1 MKTLEIKMKKLSTNE
16 IRRAWINFFEKD
28 CGLEHK
34 FYKSASLVPDN
45 PTLLLNSAGMVPFI
59 PYFIGVTKRPE
70 PPRAVSIQKCAR
82 VGGKDSDLSNIGYTQ
97 RHHSFFE
104 MLGNFS
110 FGNYFKQEVIPMAW
124 KFVTEVLGLP
134 SEKLYVS
141 VFEGDDTRPFDEES
155 YNLWADI
162 FKNVYPEKEI
172 AEHIWKLTA
181 KDNFW
186 GPPGPTGP
194 CGPCSE
200 IYYDLGEHILDKDDR
215 YIEIWNL
222 VFMQFEKLDDG
233 SLKPLEHKNIDTGA
247 GLERIAMVL
256 QGVNN
261 TFETDELAEL
271 VSATKAEV
279 FKGAVGAVV
288 GEAVNQNAE
297 IAVQQQSHEAYFKI
311 IVDHLRC
318 ACFLIADGVRPSNV
332 SRGYVLRMLIR
343 RAARFLHKL
352 GCNSEPLLYKLSEKA
367 VDIYGA
373 FYDELVS
380 SKELIASVLRKEEEL
395 FAKTVENGL
404 EKIDLLIIRTID
416 QKITNI
422 SVGKKVVEGEI
433 VDPSPRQNRMALQY
447 ETFLE
452 EREIVCKLS
461 GDLLF
466 NIYSTYGLPIE
477 IIEDQVDSWNKCLNY
492 EGELDDAPEF
502 KDISEFVHEA
512 IRGDRGAL
520 KSFGS
525 KKFTLKIDYEG
536 YEKAREEHSKASSTS
551 AFNVSVTSEKSLS
564 QLLQAYPKT
573 EFLGYAQEETE
584 AEILMILDKDK
595 NPITEIN
602 FSDILAQG
610 NSNSSSEKLVSVET
624 KLETASGLVQRSPE
638 DYYEFFLLLNKT
650 TFYAESGG
658 QVSDSGYIIK
668 DLARMT
674 NDRKVQE
681 PLAEFLDDNLKINI
695 SHNLLFSVKDVKA
708 IDGRILHK
716 LVIELPCDSISK
728 DTQAVLKTG
737 DLIKAQVNSKQRLL
751 TKFHHSSCHLLQA
764 ALRKV
769 LGNTVTQAG
778 SLVSAEYTRFDFNYE
793 SALSKEQLN
802 VVEKQ
807 MNDWVKAALPVTTI
821 ETSFDEAVKLGALAF
836 FEDKYEDNV
845 RVLKIAN
852 ESEVASV
859 ELCGGTHVSNTAEI
873 AQVKIASESSVA
885 SGVRRIKLF
894 VNECAE
900 RFIKEEQLKQ
910 SDIEEL
916 EKRKELEKQL
926 ENEKKAE
933 KLRLL
938 NAKTDEFLKLAFEK
952 DGRTFIIADLNQIV
966 DFTLEADVL
975 KDFATNLKES
985 LEAKGLLIWLFFIGA
1000 FDEKVTILGAC
1011 SKSLAEIDK
1020 FKVNNLIKSA
1030 ANICGG
1036 GGGGR
1041 PDFAQ
1046 AGAKNIAKIPEALAM
1061 IKDTVLEGVR

>member
-1 MKTLEIKMKKLSTNE
+1 MKKLSTNE

-59 PYFIGVTKRPE
+59 PYFIGATKRPE

-124 KFVTEVLGLP
+124 KFVTEVLGLSP
-134 SEKLYVS
+134 EKLYVS

-279 FKGAVGAVV
+279 FKGSVMAVGETIDGNV
-288 GEAVNQNAE
+288 GIEA
-297 IAVQQQSHEAYFKI
+297 QQQSREAYFKI

-352 GCNSEPLLYKLSEKA
+352 GNSSEPLLYKLSEKA

-373 FYDELVS
+373 FYDELVL

-404 EKIDLLIIRTID
+404 KNLDLIVRE
-416 QKITNI
+416 NN
-422 SVGKKVVEGEI
+422 SVSI
-433 VDPSPRQNRMALQY
+433 P
-447 ETFLE
+447 T
-452 EREIVCKLS
+452 LS
-461 GDLLF
+461 GAILF
-466 NIYSTYGLPIE
+466 NLYSTYGLPLE
-477 IIEDQVDSWNKCLNY
+477 IVEDV
-492 EGELDDAPEF
+492 LDDYRKQGFSLE
-502 KDISEFVHEA
+502 
-512 IRGDRGAL
+512 
-520 KSFGS
+520 
-525 KKFTLKIDYEG
+525 IDYEG

-573 EFLGYAQEETE
+573 EFLGYSQEETE

-595 NPITEIN
+595 NPISEIN
-602 FSDILAQG
+602 FSDILAKKD
-610 NSNSSSEKLVSVET
+610 SDLVSEKLVSTET
-624 KLETASGLVQRSPE
+624 TNDDNSSK

-650 TFYAESGG
+650 TLYAESGG
-658 QVSDSGYIIK
+658 QVSDSGYIIRNLAGK
-668 DLARMT
+668 GLLGQSDLKTETENEA
-674 NDRKVQE
+674 VQQSQIQ
-681 PLAEFLDDNLKINI
+681 FSDDNLKINI
-695 SHNLLFSVKDVKA
+695 SHNLLFKVSDVKA

-728 DTQAVLKTG
+728 DTQSVLKTG
-737 DLIKAQVNSKQRLL
+737 DLVKAQINSKQRLL

-769 LGNTVTQAG
+769 LGNTVSQAG

-802 VVEKQ
+802 AVEKQ

-821 ETSFDEAVKLGALAF
+821 ETSFDEAIKLGALAF
-836 FEDKYEDNV
+836 FEDKYEDTV

-852 ESEVASV
+852 ELEAASV

-910 SDIEEL
+910 SEIEEL
-916 EKRKELEKQL
+916 EKRKEIEKQL

-938 NAKTDEFLKLAFEK
+938 NTKTDEFLKLALEK

-985 LEAKGLLIWLFFIGA
+985 LEGKGLLVWLFFIGA

-1011 SKSLAEIDK
+1011 SKSLAEIEK

-1061 IKDTVLEGVR
+1061 IKDTVLEGTQ

>member
-59 PYFIGVTKRPE
+59 PYFIGATKRPE

-134 SEKLYVS
+134 PEKLYVS

-279 FKGAVGAVV
+279 LKTTVGAVV
-288 GEAVNQNAE
+288 GEAFNQNAE

-352 GCNSEPLLYKLSEKA
+352 GCSSEPLLYKLSEKA

-373 FYDELVS
+373 FYDELVL

-404 EKIDLLIIRTID
+404 KNLDLIISENSLGSNF
-416 QKITNI
+416 Q
-422 SVGKKVVEGEI
+422 
-433 VDPSPRQNRMALQY
+433 
-447 ETFLE
+447 
-452 EREIVCKLS
+452 LS
-461 GDLLF
+461 GATVF
-466 NIYSTYGLPIE
+466 NLYSTYGLPLE
-477 IIEDQVDSWNKCLNY
+477 IVEDVLEDYRKQGFSIGL
-492 EGELDDAPEF
+492 
-502 KDISEFVHEA
+502 
-512 IRGDRGAL
+512 
-520 KSFGS
+520 
-525 KKFTLKIDYEG
+525 DYEG

-595 NPITEIN
+595 NPISEIN
-602 FSDILAQG
+602 FSDILAKKS
-610 NSNSSSEKLVSVET
+610 SNLVSEKPIVAEN
-624 KLETASGLVQRSPE
+624 GLVQRSHE

-674 NDRKVQE
+674 NDRNVQE
-681 PLAEFLDDNLKINI
+681 PLAEFSGDNLKINI
-695 SHNLLFSVKDVKA
+695 SHNLLFNVNDVKA

-716 LVIELPCDSISK
+716 LVIELPCDSISR

-737 DLIKAQVNSKQRLL
+737 DLVKAQVNSKQRLL

-802 VVEKQ
+802 AVEKQ

-821 ETSFDEAVKLGALAF
+821 ETSFDEAIKLGALAF

-845 RVLKIAN
+845 RVLKMAS
-852 ESEVASV
+852 ESELASV

-900 RFIKEEQLKQ
+900 KFIKEEQLKQ
-910 SDIEEL
+910 SEAEEL

-926 ENEKKAE
+926 ESEKKAE

-938 NAKTDEFLKLAFEK
+938 NTKTDEFLKLALEK
-952 DGRTFIIADLNQIV
+952 DGKIFIVADLNQII
-966 DFTLEADVL
+966 DFTVEADVL

-985 LEAKGLLIWLFFIGA
+985 LEAKGLLVWLFFIGA

-1061 IKDTVLEGVR
+1061 IKDTVLEGVQ

>member
-59 PYFIGVTKRPE
+59 PYFIGATKRPE

-110 FGNYFKQEVIPMAW
+110 FGNYFKPEVIPMAW

-162 FKNVYPEKEI
+162 FKNVYAENEI

-279 FKGAVGAVV
+279 FKGAVGAV
-288 GEAVNQNAE
+288 GEAVDENAA

-352 GCNSEPLLYKLSEKA
+352 GCSSEPLLYKLSEKA

-373 FYDELVS
+373 FYDELVL

-404 EKIDLLIIRTID
+404 KNLDLIISENSLGSNF
-416 QKITNI
+416 Q
-422 SVGKKVVEGEI
+422 
-433 VDPSPRQNRMALQY
+433 
-447 ETFLE
+447 
-452 EREIVCKLS
+452 LS
-461 GDLLF
+461 GAIVF
-466 NIYSTYGLPIE
+466 NLYSTYGLPLEIVEDVLEDYRKQGFSIE
-477 IIEDQVDSWNKCLNY
+477 L
-492 EGELDDAPEF
+492 
-502 KDISEFVHEA
+502 
-512 IRGDRGAL
+512 
-520 KSFGS
+520 
-525 KKFTLKIDYEG
+525 DYEG

-573 EFLGYAQEETE
+573 EFLGYAEEETE

-595 NPITEIN
+595 NPISEIN
-602 FSDILAQG
+602 FSDILAQK
-610 NSNSSSEKLVSVET
+610 NSDLVSEKPIVAENGVM
-624 KLETASGLVQRSPE
+624 QRSHK
-638 DYYEFFLLLNKT
+638 DDCEFFLVLNKT

-668 DLARMT
+668 DLARIT
-674 NDRKVQE
+674 NDRNVQE
-681 PLAEFLDDNLKINI
+681 PLVEFLDDNLKINI

-716 LVIELPCDSISK
+716 LVIELPEDSISK
-728 DTQAVLKTG
+728 DTQVVLKTG
-737 DLIKAQVNSKQRLL
+737 DLVKAQINSKQRLL

-802 VVEKQ
+802 AVEKQ

-821 ETSFDEAVKLGALAF
+821 ETSFDEAIKLGALAF

-845 RVLKIAN
+845 RVLKIAS
-852 ESEVASV
+852 ESEMASV
-859 ELCGGTHVSNTAEI
+859 ELCGGTHVLNTAEI

-900 RFIKEEQLKQ
+900 KFIKEEQLKQ
-910 SDIEEL
+910 SEIEEL

-926 ENEKKAE
+926 ENEKKTE

-938 NAKTDEFLKLAFEK
+938 NAKTDEFLKLTIEK
-952 DGRTFIIADLNQIV
+952 DGKTFIIADLNQII

-985 LEAKGLLIWLFFIGA
+985 LEAKGLLVWLFFIGA

>member
-59 PYFIGVTKRPE
+59 PYFIGATKRPE

-124 KFVTEVLGLP
+124 KFVTEVLGLSP
-134 SEKLYVS
+134 EKLYVS

-271 VSATKAEV
+271 LSVTKAEV
-279 FKGAVGAVV
+279 LKITVGAVV

-297 IAVQQQSHEAYFKI
+297 IAGQQQSHEAYFKI

-318 ACFLIADGVRPSNV
+318 ACFLIADGIRPSNV
-332 SRGYVLRMLIR
+332 GRGYVLRMLIR

-352 GCNSEPLLYKLSEKA
+352 GCSSEPLLYKLSEKA

-373 FYDELVS
+373 FYDELVLN
-380 SKELIASVLRKEEEL
+380 KEPIASVLKKEEEL

-404 EKIDLLIIRTID
+404 KNLDL
-416 QKITNI
+416 
-422 SVGKKVVEGEI
+422 I
-433 VDPSPRQNRMALQY
+433 VSENNRGSNFQ
-447 ETFLE
+447 
-452 EREIVCKLS
+452 LS
-461 GDLLF
+461 GAIVF
-466 NIYSTYGLPIE
+466 NLYSTYGLPLE
-477 IIEDQVDSWNKCLNY
+477 IVEDVLEDYRKQGFLI
-492 EGELDDAPEF
+492 ELDYA
-502 KDISEFVHEA
+502 
-512 IRGDRGAL
+512 
-520 KSFGS
+520 
-525 KKFTLKIDYEG
+525 G

-573 EFLGYAQEETE
+573 EFLGYAEEETE
-584 AEILMILDKDK
+584 AEILMILDKYK
-595 NPITEIN
+595 NPISEIN
-602 FSDILAQG
+602 FSDILVQG
-610 NSNSSSEKLVSVET
+610 SSNLVSEKPIVTENGV
-624 KLETASGLVQRSPE
+624 VQRSHE
-638 DYYEFFLLLNKT
+638 DDYEFFLLLNKT

-658 QVSDSGYIIK
+658 QVSDSGYIIRN
-668 DLARMT
+668 LAANT
-674 NDRKVQE
+674 LLSQSSFKTETENAFSQE
-681 PLAEFLDDNLKINI
+681 PLAESLDDNLKINI

-737 DLIKAQVNSKQRLL
+737 DSVKAQINSKQRLL

-769 LGNTVTQAG
+769 LGNTVAQAG

-802 VVEKQ
+802 AVEKQ

-821 ETSFDEAVKLGALAF
+821 ETSFDEAIKLGALAF
-836 FEDKYEDNV
+836 FEDKYEDTV
-845 RVLKIAN
+845 RVLKIAS
-852 ESEVASV
+852 ESELASV

-910 SDIEEL
+910 SEIEEL
-916 EKRKELEKQL
+916 EKRKDLEKQL

-933 KLRLL
+933 KLNLL
-938 NAKTDEFLKLAFEK
+938 NAKTDEFLKLAIEK

-966 DFTLEADVL
+966 DCMLEADVL

-985 LEAKGLLIWLFFIGA
+985 MEAKGLLAWLFFIGA

-1011 SKSLAEIDK
+1011 SKSLAEIEK

-1061 IKDTVLEGVR
+1061 IKSTVLEGVQ

>member
-1 MKTLEIKMKKLSTNE
+1 MKKLSTNE

-59 PYFIGVTKRPE
+59 PYFIGATKRPE

-162 FKNVYPEKEI
+162 FKNVYAENEI

-233 SLKPLEHKNIDTGA
+233 SLKLLEHKNIDTGA

-279 FKGAVGAVV
+279 FKGAVGAV
-288 GEAVNQNAE
+288 GEAVDDNAA

-352 GCNSEPLLYKLSEKA
+352 GCNSEPLLCKLSEKA

-373 FYDELVS
+373 FYDELVL

-404 EKIDLLIIRTID
+404 KNLDLIISENSLGSNF
-416 QKITNI
+416 Q
-422 SVGKKVVEGEI
+422 
-433 VDPSPRQNRMALQY
+433 
-447 ETFLE
+447 
-452 EREIVCKLS
+452 LS
-461 GDLLF
+461 GATVF
-466 NIYSTYGLPIE
+466 NLYSTYGLPLE
-477 IIEDQVDSWNKCLNY
+477 IVEDVIEDYRKQGFSIGL
-492 EGELDDAPEF
+492 
-502 KDISEFVHEA
+502 
-512 IRGDRGAL
+512 
-520 KSFGS
+520 
-525 KKFTLKIDYEG
+525 DYEG

-573 EFLGYAQEETE
+573 EFLGYAEEETE

-595 NPITEIN
+595 NPISEIN
-602 FSDILAQG
+602 FSDILAQK
-610 NSNSSSEKLVSVET
+610 NSNLVSEKPIVAENGV
-624 KLETASGLVQRSPE
+624 VQPSHK
-638 DYYEFFLLLNKT
+638 DYYEFFLVLNKT

-674 NDRKVQE
+674 NDGNLEE
-681 PLAEFLDDNLKINI
+681 PLVEFLDDNLKINI

-716 LVIELPCDSISK
+716 LLIELPEDSISK

-737 DLIKAQVNSKQRLL
+737 DLVKAQVNSKQRLL

-802 VVEKQ
+802 AVEKQ

-821 ETSFDEAVKLGALAF
+821 ETSFDEAIKLGALAF

-845 RVLKIAN
+845 RVLKMAS
-852 ESEVASV
+852 ESELASV

-900 RFIKEEQLKQ
+900 KFIKEEQLKQ
-910 SDIEEL
+910 SEAEEL

-926 ENEKKAE
+926 ESEKKAE

-938 NAKTDEFLKLAFEK
+938 NTKTDEFLKLALEK
-952 DGRTFIIADLNQIV
+952 DGKIFIVADLNQII
-966 DFTLEADVL
+966 DFTVEADVL

-985 LEAKGLLIWLFFIGA
+985 LEAKGLLVWLFFIGA

-1061 IKDTVLEGVR
+1061 IKDTVLEGVQ

>member
-1 MKTLEIKMKKLSTNE
+1 
-16 IRRAWINFFEKD
+16 
-28 CGLEHK
+28 
-34 FYKSASLVPDN
+34 
-45 PTLLLNSAGMVPFI
+45 
-59 PYFIGVTKRPE
+59 
-70 PPRAVSIQKCAR
+70 
-82 VGGKDSDLSNIGYTQ
+82 
-97 RHHSFFE
+97 
-104 MLGNFS
+104 
-110 FGNYFKQEVIPMAW
+110 
-124 KFVTEVLGLP
+124 
-134 SEKLYVS
+134 
-141 VFEGDDTRPFDEES
+141 
-155 YNLWADI
+155 
-162 FKNVYPEKEI
+162 
-172 AEHIWKLTA
+172 
-181 KDNFW
+181 
-186 GPPGPTGP
+186 
-194 CGPCSE
+194 
-200 IYYDLGEHILDKDDR
+200 
-215 YIEIWNL
+215 
-222 VFMQFEKLDDG
+222 
-233 SLKPLEHKNIDTGA
+233 
-247 GLERIAMVL
+247 L

-279 FKGAVGAVV
+279 FKGAVGAV
-288 GEAVNQNAE
+288 GEAVDENAA
-297 IAVQQQSHEAYFKI
+297 IAVQQQSREAYFKI

-352 GCNSEPLLYKLSEKA
+352 GCSSEPLLYKLSEKA

-373 FYDELVS
+373 FYDELVL

-404 EKIDLLIIRTID
+404 KNLDLIISENSLGSNS
-416 QKITNI
+416 Q
-422 SVGKKVVEGEI
+422 
-433 VDPSPRQNRMALQY
+433 
-447 ETFLE
+447 
-452 EREIVCKLS
+452 LS
-461 GDLLF
+461 GAIVF
-466 NIYSTYGLPIE
+466 NLYSTYGLPLE
-477 IIEDQVDSWNKCLNY
+477 IVEDVLEDYRKQGFSIDL
-492 EGELDDAPEF
+492 
-502 KDISEFVHEA
+502 
-512 IRGDRGAL
+512 
-520 KSFGS
+520 
-525 KKFTLKIDYEG
+525 DYEG

-573 EFLGYAQEETE
+573 EFLGYSQQETE

-595 NPITEIN
+595 NPISEIN
-602 FSDILAQG
+602 FSDILAKKS
-610 NSNSSSEKLVSVET
+610 SNLVSEKPIVAENGV
-624 KLETASGLVQRSPE
+624 VQRSHK
-638 DYYEFFLLLNKT
+638 DDYEFFLVLNKT

-668 DLARMT
+668 DLAGKGVLGQSALNTEIENEAKQQSQM
-674 NDRKVQE
+674 Q
-681 PLAEFLDDNLKINI
+681 FLDDSLKINI

-716 LVIELPCDSISK
+716 LVIELPEDSISK
-728 DTQAVLKTG
+728 DTQVVLKTG
-737 DLIKAQVNSKQRLL
+737 DLVKAQINSKQRLL

-802 VVEKQ
+802 AVEKQ

-821 ETSFDEAVKLGALAF
+821 ETSFDEAIKLGALAF

-845 RVLKIAN
+845 RVLKIAS

-910 SDIEEL
+910 SEIEEL

-933 KLRLL
+933 KLTLL
-938 NAKTDEFLKLAFEK
+938 NAKTDEFLKLALEK

-985 LEAKGLLIWLFFIGA
+985 LEAKGLLVWLFFIGA

>member
-1 MKTLEIKMKKLSTNE
+1 MKKLSTNE

-45 PTLLLNSAGMVPFI
+45 PTLLLSSAGMVPFI
-59 PYFIGVTKRPE
+59 PYFIGATKRPE

-134 SEKLYVS
+134 PEKLYVS

-155 YNLWADI
+155 YNLWANI
-162 FKNVYPEKEI
+162 FKNVYPENEI

-186 GPPGPTGP
+186 GPPGTTGP
-194 CGPCSE
+194 CGPSSE

-215 YIEIWNL
+215 YIEFWNL

-247 GLERIAMVL
+247 GLERIAMIS
-256 QGVNN
+256 QGVDN

-279 FKGAVGAVV
+279 LKDSAALAKTSGKSDF
-288 GEAVNQNAE
+288 E
-297 IAVQQQSHEAYFKI
+297 ISELPSKKEFEVYFKI

-332 SRGYVLRMLIR
+332 GRGYVLRMLIR

-352 GCNSEPLLYKLSEKA
+352 GCSSESLLYKLSEKA

-373 FYDELVS
+373 FYDELVL

-404 EKIDLLIIRTID
+404 KNLDL
-416 QKITNI
+416 
-422 SVGKKVVEGEI
+422 I
-433 VDPSPRQNRMALQY
+433 VSENSLGSNFQ
-447 ETFLE
+447 
-452 EREIVCKLS
+452 LS
-461 GDLLF
+461 GAIVF
-466 NIYSTYGLPIE
+466 NLYSTYGLPLE
-477 IIEDQVDSWNKCLNY
+477 IVEDVLEDYRQQGFSIGL
-492 EGELDDAPEF
+492 
-502 KDISEFVHEA
+502 
-512 IRGDRGAL
+512 
-520 KSFGS
+520 
-525 KKFTLKIDYEG
+525 DYEG

-595 NPITEIN
+595 NPISEIN

-624 KLETASGLVQRSPE
+624 KLETANGLVQRSHK
-638 DYYEFFLLLNKT
+638 DYYEFFVLLNKT

-658 QVSDSGYIIK
+658 QVSDSGYIIRN
-668 DLARMT
+668 LAG
-674 NDRKVQE
+674 KE
-681 PLAEFLDDNLKINI
+681 EFLDDNLKINI
-695 SHNLLFSVKDVKA
+695 SHNLLLNVSDVKA

-737 DLIKAQVNSKQRLL
+737 DLVKAQINSKQRLL

-769 LGNTVTQAG
+769 LGNTVSQAG

-802 VVEKQ
+802 AVEKQ

-821 ETSFDEAVKLGALAF
+821 ETSFDEAIKLGALAF
-836 FEDKYEDNV
+836 FEDKYEDTV
-845 RVLKIAN
+845 RVLKIAS

-910 SDIEEL
+910 SEIEEL

-938 NAKTDEFLKLAFEK
+938 NAKTDEFLKLAIEK
-952 DGRTFIIADLNQIV
+952 DGKTFIIADLNQIV

-985 LEAKGLLIWLFFIGA
+985 LEAKGLLVWLFFIGA

-1061 IKDTVLEGVR
+1061 IKDTVLEGVQ

>member
-1 MKTLEIKMKKLSTNE
+1 VKTLEIKMKKLSTKE

-59 PYFIGVTKRPE
+59 PYFIGATKRPE

-134 SEKLYVS
+134 SKKLYVS

-233 SLKPLEHKNIDTGA
+233 SLKPLDHKNIDTGA

-279 FKGAVGAVV
+279 FKGTVRAV
-288 GEAVNQNAE
+288 GEAVDENAE
-297 IAVQQQSHEAYFKI
+297 IAVQQQSDEAYFKI

-332 SRGYVLRMLIR
+332 GRGYVLRMLIR

-352 GCNSEPLLYKLSEKA
+352 GCSSEPLLYKLSEKA

-373 FYDELVS
+373 FYDELVL

-404 EKIDLLIIRTID
+404 KNLDALIEVRLNEATRGEKFLDLD
-416 QKITNI
+416 GH
-422 SVGKKVVEGEI
+422 S
-433 VDPSPRQNRMALQY
+433 
-447 ETFLE
+447 
-452 EREIVCKLS
+452 
-461 GDLLF
+461 LF
-466 NIYSTYGLPIE
+466 NLYSTYGLPLE
-477 IIEDQVDSWNKCLNY
+477 IVEDVIEDYRKQGFSI
-492 EGELDDAPEF
+492 EL
-502 KDISEFVHEA
+502 
-512 IRGDRGAL
+512 
-520 KSFGS
+520 
-525 KKFTLKIDYEG
+525 DYEG

-595 NPITEIN
+595 NPISEIN
-602 FSDILAQG
+602 FSDILAKKS
-610 NSNSSSEKLVSVET
+610 SNLVSEKLVSTENH
-624 KLETASGLVQRSPE
+624 KETANGLVQRSHK
-638 DYYEFFLLLNKT
+638 DDYEFFLVLDKT

-674 NDRKVQE
+674 NDGNLQE
-681 PLAEFLDDNLKINI
+681 PLVEFLDDNLKINI
-695 SHNLLFSVKDVKA
+695 SHNLLFKVTDVKA

-716 LVIELPCDSISK
+716 LVIELPEDSISK

-737 DLIKAQVNSKQRLL
+737 DLIKAQINSKQRLL

-802 VVEKQ
+802 AVEKQ

-821 ETSFDEAVKLGALAF
+821 ETSFDEAIKLGALAF
-836 FEDKYEDNV
+836 FEDKYEDTV
-845 RVLKIAN
+845 RVLKIAS
-852 ESEVASV
+852 ELEVASV
-859 ELCGGTHVSNTAEI
+859 ELCGGTHVLNTAEI

-894 VNECAE
+894 VHECAE
-900 RFIKEEQLKQ
+900 KFIKEEQLKQ
-910 SDIEEL
+910 SEIEEL

-938 NAKTDEFLKLAFEK
+938 NAKTDEFLKLALGK

-985 LEAKGLLIWLFFIGA
+985 LEAKGLLVWLFFIGA

-1061 IKDTVLEGVR
+1061 IKDTVLEGVQ

>member
-59 PYFIGVTKRPE
+59 PYFIGATKRPE

-124 KFVTEVLGLP
+124 KFVTEVIGLP
-134 SEKLYVS
+134 PKKLYVS

-162 FKNVYPEKEI
+162 FKNVYPENEI

-279 FKGAVGAVV
+279 FKGAVGAV
-288 GEAVNQNAE
+288 GEAVDENAA

-352 GCNSEPLLYKLSEKA
+352 GCSSELLLYKLSEKA

-373 FYDELVS
+373 FYDELVL

-404 EKIDLLIIRTID
+404 KNLDII
-416 QKITNI
+416 I
-422 SVGKKVVEGEI
+422 SENSLG
-433 VDPSPRQNRMALQY
+433 SNSQ
-447 ETFLE
+447 
-452 EREIVCKLS
+452 LS
-461 GDLLF
+461 GAIVF
-466 NIYSTYGLPIE
+466 NLYSTYGLPLE
-477 IIEDQVDSWNKCLNY
+477 IVEDVLEDYRKQGFSIDL
-492 EGELDDAPEF
+492 
-502 KDISEFVHEA
+502 
-512 IRGDRGAL
+512 
-520 KSFGS
+520 
-525 KKFTLKIDYEG
+525 DYEG

-573 EFLGYAQEETE
+573 EFLGYSQQETE

-595 NPITEIN
+595 NPISEIN
-602 FSDILAQG
+602 FSDILAKK
-610 NSNSSSEKLVSVET
+610 NSDLVSEKLVSTENH
-624 KLETASGLVQRSPE
+624 KETANGVVQRSHK
-638 DYYEFFLLLNKT
+638 DDYEFFLVLDKT

-674 NDRKVQE
+674 NDGNVEE
-681 PLAEFLDDNLKINI
+681 PLTEFLDDNLKINI
-695 SHNLLFSVKDVKA
+695 SHNLLFKVSDVKA

-737 DLIKAQVNSKQRLL
+737 DLIKAQINSKQRLL

-802 VVEKQ
+802 AVEKQ

-821 ETSFDEAVKLGALAF
+821 ETSFDEAIKLGALAF
-836 FEDKYEDNV
+836 FEDKYEDTV
-845 RVLKIAN
+845 RVLKIAS
-852 ESEVASV
+852 ESELASV

-910 SDIEEL
+910 SEIEEL

-933 KLRLL
+933 NLGLL
-938 NAKTDEFLKLAFEK
+938 HAKTDEFLKLALEK
-952 DGRTFIIADLNQIV
+952 EGKTFIIADLNQIV

-985 LEAKGLLIWLFFIGA
+985 LEAKGLLVWLFLIGA

-1061 IKDTVLEGVR
+1061 IKDTVLEGVQ

>member
-1 MKTLEIKMKKLSTNE
+1 
-16 IRRAWINFFEKD
+16 
-28 CGLEHK
+28 
-34 FYKSASLVPDN
+34 
-45 PTLLLNSAGMVPFI
+45 MVPFI
-59 PYFIGVTKRPE
+59 PYFIGATKRPE

-110 FGNYFKQEVIPMAW
+110 FGNYFKKEVIPMAW

-134 SEKLYVS
+134 PEKLYVS
-141 VFEGDDTRPFDEES
+141 VFEGDATRPFDEES

-162 FKNVYPEKEI
+162 FKNVYPENEI

-256 QGVNN
+256 QGVDN

-279 FKGAVGAVV
+279 LKDSAALAKTSGKSDS
-288 GEAVNQNAE
+288 E
-297 IAVQQQSHEAYFKI
+297 ISELPSKKEFEVYFKI

-332 SRGYVLRMLIR
+332 GRGYVLRMLIR

-352 GCNSEPLLYKLSEKA
+352 GSSESLLYKLSEKA

-373 FYDELVS
+373 FYDELVL
-380 SKELIASVLRKEEEL
+380 SKELIASVLKKEEEL

-404 EKIDLLIIRTID
+404 EKIDLLIIRTIH

-477 IIEDQVDSWNKCLNY
+477 IIEDQIDSWNKCLNY

-512 IRGDRGAL
+512 IRGDREEL
-520 KSFGS
+520 KSLGS
-525 KKFTLKIDYEG
+525 KKITLKIDYEG

-595 NPITEIN
+595 NPISEIN
-602 FSDILAQG
+602 FSDILAKK
-610 NSNSSSEKLVSVET
+610 NSDLVSEKLVSTENH
-624 KLETASGLVQRSPE
+624 KETANGLVQRSHK
-638 DYYEFFLLLNKT
+638 DYYEFFVLLNKT

-668 DLARMT
+668 NLTGKGLLGQSSLKMDSRNET
-674 NDRKVQE
+674 VQQSQIQ
-681 PLAEFLDDNLKINI
+681 FLDDNLKINI
-695 SHNLLFSVKDVKA
+695 SHNLLFNVSDVKA

-737 DLIKAQVNSKQRLL
+737 DLVKAQINSKQRLL

-769 LGNTVTQAG
+769 LGNTVSQAG

-802 VVEKQ
+802 AVEKQ

-821 ETSFDEAVKLGALAF
+821 ETSFDEAIKLGALAF
-836 FEDKYEDNV
+836 FEDKYEDTV
-845 RVLKIAN
+845 RVLKIAS

-859 ELCGGTHVSNTAEI
+859 ELCGGTHVCNTAEI

-910 SDIEEL
+910 SEIEEL

-938 NAKTDEFLKLAFEK
+938 NTKTDEFLKLSIEK

-985 LEAKGLLIWLFFIGA
+985 LEAKGLLVWLFFIGA

-1020 FKVNNLIKSA
+1020 FKINNLIKSA

-1061 IKDTVLEGVR
+1061 IKDTVLEGVQ

>member
-59 PYFIGVTKRPE
+59 PYFIGATKRPE
-70 PPRAVSIQKCAR
+70 PPRAISIQKCAR

-110 FGNYFKQEVIPMAW
+110 FGDYFKKEVIPMAW
-124 KFVTEVLGLP
+124 KFVTEILGLP
-134 SEKLYVS
+134 PKNLYVS
-141 VFEGDDTRPFDEES
+141 VFEGDATRPFDEES
-155 YNLWADI
+155 YKLWADI

-271 VSATKAEV
+271 VSAVKAEV
-279 FKGAVGAVV
+279 LSSKKEF
-288 GEAVNQNAE
+288 EP
-297 IAVQQQSHEAYFKI
+297 YFKI

-352 GCNSEPLLYKLSEKA
+352 GCSSEPLLYKLSEKV

-373 FYDELVS
+373 FYDELVL
-380 SKELIASVLRKEEEL
+380 SKELIASVLKKEEEL
-395 FAKTVENGL
+395 FAKTIENGL
-404 EKIDLLIIRTID
+404 EKLDILVRE
-416 QKITNI
+416 N
-422 SVGKKVVEGEI
+422 GEI
-433 VDPSPRQNRMALQY
+433 GVGDEYPNFQ
-447 ETFLE
+447 
-452 EREIVCKLS
+452 LS
-461 GDLLF
+461 GATVF
-466 NIYSTYGLPIE
+466 NLYSTYGLPLE
-477 IIEDQVDSWNKCLNY
+477 IVEDVLEDYRKQGFSV
-492 EGELDDAPEF
+492 EL
-502 KDISEFVHEA
+502 
-512 IRGDRGAL
+512 
-520 KSFGS
+520 
-525 KKFTLKIDYEG
+525 DYEG
-536 YEKAREEHSKASSTS
+536 YEKAREEHSKASSSS

-573 EFLGYAQEETE
+573 EFLGYAEEETE

-595 NPITEIN
+595 NPISEIN
-602 FSDILAQG
+602 FSDILA
-610 NSNSSSEKLVSVET
+610 NK
-624 KLETASGLVQRSPE
+624 
-638 DYYEFFLLLNKT
+638 DYYEFFLLLGKT

-658 QVSDSGYIIK
+658 QVSDSGYIIRNLVGK
-668 DLARMT
+668 
-674 NDRKVQE
+674 E
-681 PLAEFLDDNLKINI
+681 ESLDDNLKINI
-695 SHNLLFSVKDVKA
+695 SHNLLFQVSDVKA

-737 DLIKAQVNSKQRLL
+737 DLVKAQINSKQRLL

-764 ALRKV
+764 ALRKI
-769 LGNTVTQAG
+769 LGNTVSQAG
-778 SLVSAEYTRFDFNYE
+778 SLVSADYTRFDFNYE

-802 VVEKQ
+802 AVEKQ

-821 ETSFDEAVKLGALAF
+821 ETSFDEAIKLGALAF
-836 FEDKYEDNV
+836 FEDKYEDIV

-859 ELCGGTHVSNTAEI
+859 ELCGGTHVSNTDEI

-910 SDIEEL
+910 SEIEEL

-926 ENEKKAE
+926 ENEKKTE

-938 NAKTDEFLKLAFEK
+938 NAKTGEFLKLALEK
-952 DGRTFIIADLNQIV
+952 DGRTFIIANLNQIV
-966 DFTLEADVL
+966 DFTLEADTL

-985 LEAKGLLIWLFFIGA
+985 VEAKGLLVWLFFIGA
-1000 FDEKVTILGAC
+1000 FDEKVTILGTC

-1061 IKDTVLEGVR
+1061 IKSTVLEGVQ

>member
-1 MKTLEIKMKKLSTNE
+1 
-16 IRRAWINFFEKD
+16 
-28 CGLEHK
+28 
-34 FYKSASLVPDN
+34 
-45 PTLLLNSAGMVPFI
+45 
-59 PYFIGVTKRPE
+59 
-70 PPRAVSIQKCAR
+70 
-82 VGGKDSDLSNIGYTQ
+82 
-97 RHHSFFE
+97 
-104 MLGNFS
+104 
-110 FGNYFKQEVIPMAW
+110 
-124 KFVTEVLGLP
+124 
-134 SEKLYVS
+134 
-141 VFEGDDTRPFDEES
+141 
-155 YNLWADI
+155 
-162 FKNVYPEKEI
+162 
-172 AEHIWKLTA
+172 
-181 KDNFW
+181 
-186 GPPGPTGP
+186 
-194 CGPCSE
+194 
-200 IYYDLGEHILDKDDR
+200 
-215 YIEIWNL
+215 
-222 VFMQFEKLDDG
+222 
-233 SLKPLEHKNIDTGA
+233 
-247 GLERIAMVL
+247 
-256 QGVNN
+256 
-261 TFETDELAEL
+261 
-271 VSATKAEV
+271 
-279 FKGAVGAVV
+279 
-288 GEAVNQNAE
+288 
-297 IAVQQQSHEAYFKI
+297 
-311 IVDHLRC
+311 
-318 ACFLIADGVRPSNV
+318 
-332 SRGYVLRMLIR
+332 MLIR

-352 GCNSEPLLYKLSEKA
+352 GCNSEPLLCKLSEKA

-373 FYDELVS
+373 FYDELVL

-404 EKIDLLIIRTID
+404 KNLDLIISENSLGSNF
-416 QKITNI
+416 Q
-422 SVGKKVVEGEI
+422 
-433 VDPSPRQNRMALQY
+433 
-447 ETFLE
+447 
-452 EREIVCKLS
+452 LS
-461 GDLLF
+461 GATVF
-466 NIYSTYGLPIE
+466 NLYSTYGLPLE
-477 IIEDQVDSWNKCLNY
+477 IVEDVIEDYRKQGFSIGL
-492 EGELDDAPEF
+492 
-502 KDISEFVHEA
+502 
-512 IRGDRGAL
+512 
-520 KSFGS
+520 
-525 KKFTLKIDYEG
+525 DYEG

-573 EFLGYAQEETE
+573 EFLGYAEEETE

-595 NPITEIN
+595 NPISEIN
-602 FSDILAQG
+602 FSDILAQK
-610 NSNSSSEKLVSVET
+610 NSNLVSEKPIVAENGV
-624 KLETASGLVQRSPE
+624 VQPSHK
-638 DYYEFFLLLNKT
+638 DYYEFFLVLNKT

-674 NDRKVQE
+674 NDGNLEE
-681 PLAEFLDDNLKINI
+681 PLVEFLDDNLKINI

-716 LVIELPCDSISK
+716 LLIELPEDSISR

-737 DLIKAQVNSKQRLL
+737 DLVKAQVNSKQRLL

-802 VVEKQ
+802 AVEKQ

-821 ETSFDEAVKLGALAF
+821 ETSFDEAIKLGALAF

-845 RVLKIAN
+845 RVLKMAS
-852 ESEVASV
+852 ESELASV

-900 RFIKEEQLKQ
+900 KFIKEEQLKQ
-910 SDIEEL
+910 SEAEEL

-926 ENEKKAE
+926 ESEKKAE

-938 NAKTDEFLKLAFEK
+938 NTKTDEFLKLALEK
-952 DGRTFIIADLNQIV
+952 DGKIFIVADLNQII
-966 DFTLEADVL
+966 DFTVEADVL

-985 LEAKGLLIWLFFIGA
+985 LEAKGLLVWLFFIGA

-1061 IKDTVLEGVR
+1061 IKDTVLEGVQ

>member
-59 PYFIGVTKRPE
+59 PYFIGATKRPE

-155 YNLWADI
+155 YNLWANI

-279 FKGAVGAVV
+279 FKGAVGAV
-288 GEAVNQNAE
+288 GEAVDENAA
-297 IAVQQQSHEAYFKI
+297 IAVQQQSREAYFKI

-352 GCNSEPLLYKLSEKA
+352 GCSSEPLLYKLSEKA

-373 FYDELVS
+373 FYDELVL

-404 EKIDLLIIRTID
+404 KNLDLIISENSLGSNS
-416 QKITNI
+416 Q
-422 SVGKKVVEGEI
+422 
-433 VDPSPRQNRMALQY
+433 
-447 ETFLE
+447 
-452 EREIVCKLS
+452 LS
-461 GDLLF
+461 GAIVF
-466 NIYSTYGLPIE
+466 NLYSTYGLPLE
-477 IIEDQVDSWNKCLNY
+477 IVEDVLEDYRKQGFSIDL
-492 EGELDDAPEF
+492 
-502 KDISEFVHEA
+502 
-512 IRGDRGAL
+512 
-520 KSFGS
+520 
-525 KKFTLKIDYEG
+525 DYEG

-573 EFLGYAQEETE
+573 EFLGYSQQETE

-595 NPITEIN
+595 NPISEIN
-602 FSDILAQG
+602 FSDILAKKS
-610 NSNSSSEKLVSVET
+610 SNLVSEKPIVAENGV
-624 KLETASGLVQRSPE
+624 VQRSHK
-638 DYYEFFLLLNKT
+638 DDYEFFLVLNKT

-668 DLARMT
+668 DLAGKGVLGQSALNTEIENEAKQQSQM
-674 NDRKVQE
+674 Q
-681 PLAEFLDDNLKINI
+681 FLDDSLKINI

-716 LVIELPCDSISK
+716 LVIELPEDSISK
-728 DTQAVLKTG
+728 DTQVVLKTG
-737 DLIKAQVNSKQRLL
+737 DLVKAQINSKQRLL

-802 VVEKQ
+802 AVEKQ

-821 ETSFDEAVKLGALAF
+821 ETSFDEAIKLGALAF

-845 RVLKIAN
+845 RVLKIAS
-852 ESEVASV
+852 ELEVASV

-910 SDIEEL
+910 SEIEEL

-926 ENEKKAE
+926 ENEKKTE

-938 NAKTDEFLKLAFEK
+938 NAKTDEFLKLALEK
-952 DGRTFIIADLNQIV
+952 DGKTFIIADLNQII

-985 LEAKGLLIWLFFIGA
+985 LEAKGLLVWLFFIGA

-1061 IKDTVLEGVR
+1061 IKDTVLEGVQ

>member
-1 MKTLEIKMKKLSTNE
+1 MKKLSTNE

-59 PYFIGVTKRPE
+59 PYFIGATKRPE

-155 YNLWADI
+155 YNLWANI

-279 FKGAVGAVV
+279 FKGAVGAV
-288 GEAVNQNAE
+288 GEAVDENAA
-297 IAVQQQSHEAYFKI
+297 IAVQQQSREAYFKI

-352 GCNSEPLLYKLSEKA
+352 GCSSEPLLYKLSEKA

-373 FYDELVS
+373 FYDELVL

-404 EKIDLLIIRTID
+404 KNLDLIISENSLGSNS
-416 QKITNI
+416 Q
-422 SVGKKVVEGEI
+422 
-433 VDPSPRQNRMALQY
+433 
-447 ETFLE
+447 
-452 EREIVCKLS
+452 LS
-461 GDLLF
+461 GAIVF
-466 NIYSTYGLPIE
+466 NLYSTYGLPLE
-477 IIEDQVDSWNKCLNY
+477 IVEDVLEDYRKQGFSIDL
-492 EGELDDAPEF
+492 
-502 KDISEFVHEA
+502 
-512 IRGDRGAL
+512 
-520 KSFGS
+520 
-525 KKFTLKIDYEG
+525 DYEG

-573 EFLGYAQEETE
+573 EFLGYSQQETE

-595 NPITEIN
+595 NPISEIN
-602 FSDILAQG
+602 FSDILAKKS
-610 NSNSSSEKLVSVET
+610 SNLVSEKPIVAENGV
-624 KLETASGLVQRSPE
+624 VQRSHK
-638 DYYEFFLLLNKT
+638 DDYEFFLVLNKT

-668 DLARMT
+668 DLAGKGVLGQSALNTEIENEAKQQSQM
-674 NDRKVQE
+674 Q
-681 PLAEFLDDNLKINI
+681 FLDDSLKINI

-716 LVIELPCDSISK
+716 LVIELPEDSISK
-728 DTQAVLKTG
+728 DTQVVLKTG
-737 DLIKAQVNSKQRLL
+737 DLVKAQINSKQRLL

-802 VVEKQ
+802 AVEKQ

-821 ETSFDEAVKLGALAF
+821 ETSFDEAIKLGALAF

-845 RVLKIAN
+845 RVLKIAS
-852 ESEVASV
+852 ELEVASV

-910 SDIEEL
+910 SEIEEL

-926 ENEKKAE
+926 ENEKKTE

-938 NAKTDEFLKLAFEK
+938 NAKTDEFLKLALEK
-952 DGRTFIIADLNQIV
+952 DGKTFIIADLNQII

-985 LEAKGLLIWLFFIGA
+985 LEAKGLLVWLFFIGA

-1061 IKDTVLEGVR
+1061 IKDTVLEGVQ

>member
-59 PYFIGVTKRPE
+59 PYFIGATKRPE

-124 KFVTEVLGLP
+124 KFVTEVLGLSP
-134 SEKLYVS
+134 EKLYVS

-271 VSATKAEV
+271 LSATKAEV
-279 FKGAVGAVV
+279 LKITVRAVV

-297 IAVQQQSHEAYFKI
+297 IAGQQQSHEAYFKI

-352 GCNSEPLLYKLSEKA
+352 GCSSEPLLYKLSEKA

-373 FYDELVS
+373 FYDELVL

-404 EKIDLLIIRTID
+404 KNLDIIVRE
-416 QKITNI
+416 NN
-422 SVGKKVVEGEI
+422 SVSI
-433 VDPSPRQNRMALQY
+433 P
-447 ETFLE
+447 T
-452 EREIVCKLS
+452 LS
-461 GDLLF
+461 GAILF
-466 NIYSTYGLPIE
+466 NLYSTYGLPLE
-477 IIEDQVDSWNKCLNY
+477 IVEDVIEDYRKQGFSL
-492 EGELDDAPEF
+492 E
-502 KDISEFVHEA
+502 
-512 IRGDRGAL
+512 
-520 KSFGS
+520 
-525 KKFTLKIDYEG
+525 IDYEG

-584 AEILMILDKDK
+584 AEVLMILDKDE
-595 NPITEIN
+595 NPISEIN
-602 FSDILAQG
+602 FSDILAQK
-610 NSNSSSEKLVSVET
+610 NSNLVSEKLVSVENH
-624 KLETASGLVQRSPE
+624 KETANGVVQRSHK
-638 DYYEFFLLLNKT
+638 DDYEFFLVLNKT

-658 QVSDSGYIIK
+658 QVSDSGYIIRNLTGK
-668 DLARMT
+668 GLLGQSGLKMDIENGA
-674 NDRKVQE
+674 VQQSQIQ
-681 PLAEFLDDNLKINI
+681 FLDDNLKINI

-737 DLIKAQVNSKQRLL
+737 DSVKAQINSKQRLL

-769 LGNTVTQAG
+769 LGNTVAQAG

-802 VVEKQ
+802 TVEKQ

-821 ETSFDEAVKLGALAF
+821 ETSFDEAIKLGALAF
-836 FEDKYEDNV
+836 FEDKYEDTV
-845 RVLKIAN
+845 RVLKIAS
-852 ESEVASV
+852 ESELASV

-910 SDIEEL
+910 SEIEEL

-933 KLRLL
+933 KLNLL
-938 NAKTDEFLKLAFEK
+938 NAKTDEFLKLAIEK

-966 DFTLEADVL
+966 DFMLEADVL

-985 LEAKGLLIWLFFIGA
+985 MEAKGLLAWLFFIGA

-1011 SKSLAEIDK
+1011 SKSLAEIEK

-1061 IKDTVLEGVR
+1061 IKSTVLEGVQ

>member
-59 PYFIGVTKRPE
+59 PYFIGATKRPE

-110 FGNYFKQEVIPMAW
+110 FGNYFKPEVIPMAW

-155 YNLWADI
+155 YKLWADI

-271 VSATKAEV
+271 VSVTKAEV
-279 FKGAVGAVV
+279 LKGTVGAVG
-288 GEAVNQNAE
+288 E
-297 IAVQQQSHEAYFKI
+297 IIDENTGIEFQQQSHEAYFKI

-318 ACFLIADGVRPSNV
+318 ACFLMADGVRPSNV

-352 GCNSEPLLYKLSEKA
+352 GCSSEPLLYKLSEKA

-373 FYDELVS
+373 FYDELVL
-380 SKELIASVLRKEEEL
+380 SKELIASVLKKEEEL

-404 EKIDLLIIRTID
+404 KNLDL
-416 QKITNI
+416 
-422 SVGKKVVEGEI
+422 I
-433 VDPSPRQNRMALQY
+433 VTENSLGSNSQ
-447 ETFLE
+447 
-452 EREIVCKLS
+452 LS
-461 GDLLF
+461 GATIF
-466 NIYSTYGLPIE
+466 NLYSTYGLPLEIVEDVLEDYRKQGLSIE
-477 IIEDQVDSWNKCLNY
+477 L
-492 EGELDDAPEF
+492 
-502 KDISEFVHEA
+502 
-512 IRGDRGAL
+512 
-520 KSFGS
+520 
-525 KKFTLKIDYEG
+525 DYEG

-595 NPITEIN
+595 NPISEIN
-602 FSDILAQG
+602 FSDILAQK
-610 NSNSSSEKLVSVET
+610 NSDLVSKKLVSTENT
-624 KLETASGLVQRSPE
+624 NDDNSSK

-674 NDRKVQE
+674 NDRNVQE
-681 PLAEFLDDNLKINI
+681 PLVEFLDDNLKINI
-695 SHNLLFSVKDVKA
+695 SHNLLFKVTDVKA

-716 LVIELPCDSISK
+716 LVIELPCDSISR
-728 DTQAVLKTG
+728 DTQVVLKTG
-737 DLIKAQVNSKQRLL
+737 DLVKAQINSKQRLL

-802 VVEKQ
+802 AVEKQ

-821 ETSFDEAVKLGALAF
+821 ETSFDEAIKLGALAF

-845 RVLKIAN
+845 RVLKIAS
-852 ESEVASV
+852 ESEMASV
-859 ELCGGTHVSNTAEI
+859 ELCGGTHVLNTAEI

-900 RFIKEEQLKQ
+900 KFIKEEQLKQ
-910 SDIEEL
+910 SEVEEL

-938 NAKTDEFLKLAFEK
+938 NAKTDEFLKLALEK

-985 LEAKGLLIWLFFIGA
+985 LEAKGLLVWLFFIGA

-1061 IKDTVLEGVR
+1061 IKDTVLEGVQ